1 MVVPLVLVAG
11 GLVSMGVGCTRMV
24 YVPVERVTVDSV
36 RDSRMRIDT
45 VVSRDSVVTAQRG
58 DTVVREVYR
67 WRERSR
73 VRVDTVRSVR
83 VDTVT
88 KVITAPRSVEQIQK
102 PKADRSIWSRL
113 LDACVWAAR
122 LVFIC
127 FACLAARKLLQ
138 RLRSRS

>member
-1 MVVPLVLVAG
+1 MAVPMVLVVG
-11 GLVSMGVGCTRMV
+11 GLASIGVGCTRMV

-36 RDSRMRIDT
+36 RDLQMRIDT
-45 VVSRDSVVTAQRG
+45 VVSRDSVVTAQHG

-88 KVITAPRSVEQIQK
+88 KVVAAPGSGVQTEK
-102 PKADRSIWSRL
+102 PKATGIVWTRL
-113 LDACVWAAR
+113 LDACVWTAR
-122 LVFIC
+122 LVFIG
-127 FACLAARKLLQ
+127 FACLAVRKLLQ
-138 RLRSRS
+138 RLRHRS